1 MKRNIKT
8 LACLICAVGMAW
20 GLASCAQMKAAPSK
34 GGGFVPLGKLQHDA
48 ALPFDKA
55 WIADGIDWSAF
66 KSIAIAP
73 VNTQYLIQSQWWQ
86 QNLRQGLMQ
95 KDAQAIALY
104 MRQQF
109 ANAFRS
115 DPRQRFRVVEAA
127 GPDSVI
133 LELALTE
140 LVPSNVVV
148 EAAALAAPKG
158 SGLAISAAEQVAG
171 TVATVAFEARVKN
184 AKTGQVIAMFA
195 DREQPKINPVD
206 LKQLTWYAEAQ
217 EIIGDWANEAVK
229 VAGMRSDEIVK
240 PAPLFSLKPW

>member
-1 MKRNIKT
+1 MNVNGKT
-8 LACLICAVGMAW
+8 LACLIGAAAMAW

-34 GGGFVPLGKLQHDA
+34 GGGFVPVGKMAHDT

-55 WIADGIDWSAF
+55 WMADGIDWTAF
-66 KSIAIAP
+66 KSIVIKP

-95 KDAQAIALY
+95 KDAQTIGLY
-104 MRQQF
+104 MQQQF
-109 ANAFRS
+109 AKAFSS
-115 DPRQRFRVVEAA
+115 DPRQRFRVVESA

-148 EAAALAAPKG
+148 EAAALAAPNG
-158 SGLAISAAEQVAG
+158 TGLAISAAEQLAG
-171 TVATVAFEARVKN
+171 TVATVAFEARVKD
-184 AKTGQVIAMFA
+184 AKTGKVVAMFA

-229 VAGMRSDEIVK
+229 VAGMRPDEVVK